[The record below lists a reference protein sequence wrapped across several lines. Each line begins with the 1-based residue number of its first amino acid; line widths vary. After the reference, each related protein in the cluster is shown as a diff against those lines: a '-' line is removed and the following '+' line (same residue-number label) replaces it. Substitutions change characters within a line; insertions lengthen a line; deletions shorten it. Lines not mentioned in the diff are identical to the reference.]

1 MNEYEA
7 LARELMHSF
16 DTRKKAPPHE
26 EISAAMRGEM
36 AVLQLLSQ
44 EMAPMTAGEVS
55 KKLRMTT
62 SRIAAVLGS
71 LEKKGM
77 ILRQAD
83 SSDKRRVQV
92 MLTAQGS
99 AFCQQKREMVL
110 RDMTHLLTQLGSE
123 DARHFVRIMGR
134 IHQFTPPIHPDMD
147 EKDLKEND
155 NEGSADEQ

>member
-1 MNEYEA
+1 MTEYEA

-26 EISAAMRGEM
+26 EISATMRGEM
-36 AVLQLLSQ
+36 AVLRLLSQ
-44 EMAPMTAGEVS
+44 EASAMTAGEVS
-55 KKLRMTT
+55 RKLRMTT

-83 SSDKRRVQV
+83 AGDKRRVQV
-92 MLTAQGS
+92 VLTDKGS
-99 AFCQQKREMVL
+99 AFCQRKKEQAL
-110 RDMTHLLTQLGSE
+110 ADMAHLLSQLGQE

-134 IHQFTPPIHPDMD
+134 IHQFTPPSHPDAQ
-147 EKDLKEND
+147 EIHQHET
-155 NEGSADEQ
+155 EQGGIRR

>member
-36 AVLQLLSQ
+36 AVLRLLSK
-44 EMAPMTAGEVS
+44 ETAPMTAGDIS
-55 KKLRMTT
+55 RRLRMTT

-77 ILRQAD
+77 ILRKAD

-92 MLTAQGS
+92 VLTDKGS
-99 AFCQQKREMVL
+99 AFCRRKKEQAL
-110 RDMTHLLTQLGSE
+110 NDLTHLLTQLGEE

-134 IHQFTPPIHPDMD
+134 IHQFTPPAHPDMD
-147 EKDLKEND
+147 ETDLKEND
-155 NEGSADEQ
+155 KEGSADEQ